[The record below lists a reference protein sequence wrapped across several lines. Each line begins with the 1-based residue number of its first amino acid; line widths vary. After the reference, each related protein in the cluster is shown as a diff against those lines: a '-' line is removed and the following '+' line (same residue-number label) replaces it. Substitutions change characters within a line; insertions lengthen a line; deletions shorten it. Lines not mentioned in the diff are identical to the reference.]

1 MVLEDPHKNVIRS
14 FHRSS
19 SDEVTVDVAVGGIYK
34 VSYSDSFKTNFCK
47 KNDLRMIFSRNMK
60 LNINPGY
67 SHKLY

>member
-34 VSYSDSFKTNFCK
+34 VGYSDSFKINFCK
-47 KNDLRMIFSRNMK
+47 K
-60 LNINPGY
+60 
-67 SHKLY
+67 